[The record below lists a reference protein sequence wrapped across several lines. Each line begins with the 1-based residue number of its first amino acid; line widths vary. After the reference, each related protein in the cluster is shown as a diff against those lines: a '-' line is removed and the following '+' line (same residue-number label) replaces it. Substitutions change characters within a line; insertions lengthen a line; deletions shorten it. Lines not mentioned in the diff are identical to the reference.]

1 MATITAGVGNY
12 GGKLALPYVTPAIMA
27 ADTIVNNWCDIRTNV
42 VGTAALRKWD
52 GATLRARTC
61 GFTGQSGASLGE
73 VLLATTKLEIKLEL
87 CGKDLAATYEADIMK
102 NSRLAAPD
110 TKTAFLQYIAKA
122 AAQDIEKNMW
132 RGLYNSASGAT
143 TGGSATSA
151 FGGFNSIIV
160 AGAPT
165 AEIPLTGATT
175 SSTIL
180 ARLAAVVAAAPSAI
194 AGDENTY
201 LYMSPAMKVLYY
213 QGMAGTYGAVLGEM
227 VESYAGY
234 KIVTPRGMPD
244 DTFILS
250 PWNNFVFGTDLTGT
264 STDVAAGVVDLNE
277 TTLEDV
283 VRGSVI
289 LTAGC
294 AVVDLDSLAVSR
306 RTS

>member
-1 MATITAGVGNY
+1 MANVTAAIGNY
-12 GGKLALPYVTPAIMA
+12 KGKLALPYVTPAIMA
-27 ADTIVNNWCDIRTNV
+27 ADTLVNNLCDVRTNV
-42 VGTAALRKWD
+42 VGSAVLRKWD
-52 GATLRARTC
+52 GATLRDRTC
-61 GFTGQSGASLGE
+61 GFVGQSGASLGE
-73 VLLATTKLEIKLEL
+73 VTLATTKLEIKLEL
-87 CGKDLAATYEADIMK
+87 CAKDLAATWEADLMR
-102 NSRLAAPD
+102 NSALAPAD

-122 AAQDIEKNMW
+122 AAQDIEKNIW
-132 RGLYNSASGAT
+132 RGDYNSANGAT
-143 TGGSATSA
+143 TGGDSTSA
-151 FGGFNSIIV
+151 FAGWNRIIV
-160 AGAPT
+160 AGSPT

-180 ARLAAVVAAAPSAI
+180 DRLAAVVAAAPAAI

-213 QGMAGTYGAVLGEM
+213 QGMASTYGAVLGEM

-234 KIVTPRGMPD
+234 RIVTPRGMPN

-250 PWNNFVFGTDLTGT
+250 RWDNLVFGTDLTGT

-294 AVVDLDSLAVSR
+294 AIIDLDSLAVSR